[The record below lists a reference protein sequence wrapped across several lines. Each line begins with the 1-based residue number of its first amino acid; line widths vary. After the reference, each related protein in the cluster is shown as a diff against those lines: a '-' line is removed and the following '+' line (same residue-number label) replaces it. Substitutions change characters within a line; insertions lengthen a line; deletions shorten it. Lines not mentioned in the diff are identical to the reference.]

1 MAYLEFVI
9 PARSWSSNEKEIL
22 YALMAQIGFEGF
34 VEGDDDIQAYIDEE
48 SYVAEELNLLIDE
61 LAEVN
66 IRVQYRFHRAEDQ
79 IWNEE
84 WEKKFD
90 PVIIDERVLI
100 RAPFHDSSGDLEC
113 TLVIE
118 PKMSFGTGHHH
129 TTKLMIR
136 EMGNHLLEGK
146 RILDMGCG
154 SGVLGIYACKEMISH
169 FSDHQL
175 RGMMMTGPKGHL
187 WFNDQGAFKVTGRI
201 MKGCPDQHLFIYDH
215 RVELLL
221 PLLVPVL
228 IFGPVEPVLN
238 LYFGLC
244 QLINQLVQFFSN
256 IGFLI
261 NISLDIIVT
270 FHKTF
275 ESDLC
280 HFCIKDLLIIAAP

>member
-9 PARSWSSNEKEIL
+9 PARSWSSSDKEIL
-22 YALMAQIGFEGF
+22 FALMAQIGFEGF

-48 SYVAEELNLLIDE
+48 SFVVEAFNQLIDE
-61 LAEVN
+61 LEAVN
-66 IRVQYRFHRAEDQ
+66 IKVQYRFHRTEDQ
-79 IWNEE
+79 NWNKE

-154 SGVLGIYACKEMISH
+154 TGVLGIYACK
-169 FSDHQL
+169 
-175 RGMMMTGPKGHL
+175 KGAARVL
-187 WFNDQGAFKVTGRI
+187 GVDNDQWAYENALENIKRNGTTAMDVRLGDVGVLYREKFDMILANITRNTLVRDMSVYTEHLL
-201 MKGCPDQHLFIYDH
+201 DQG
-215 RVELLL
+215 
-221 PLLVPVL
+221 LLVISGILAEDVQY
-228 IFGPVEPVLN
+228 VLN
-238 LYFGLC
+238 EAYRCGLKH
-244 QLINQLVQFFSN
+244 LSTGEESN
-256 IGFLI
+256 W
-261 NISLDIIVT
+261 ISLT
-270 FHKTF
+270 FVNA
-275 ESDLC
+275 ES
-280 HFCIKDLLIIAAP
+280 

>member
-48 SYVAEELNLLIDE
+48 SYVAEELNQLIDE
-61 LAEVN
+61 LAAVN
-66 IRVQYRFHRAEDQ
+66 IKVQYRFHRAEDQ
-79 IWNEE
+79 NWNEE

-136 EMGNHLLEGK
+136 EMGSHLLEGK

-154 SGVLGIYACKEMISH
+154 TGVLGIYACK
-169 FSDHQL
+169 
-175 RGMMMTGPKGHL
+175 KGAARVL
-187 WFNDQGAFKVTGRI
+187 GVDNDQWAYENALENIKRNGTTAMDVRLGDVGVLYREKFDMILANITRNTLLRDLSVYTEHLL
-201 MKGCPDQHLFIYDH
+201 DQG
-215 RVELLL
+215 
-221 PLLVPVL
+221 LLVISGIL
-228 IFGPVEPVLN
+228 AEDAQYVLN
-238 LYFGLC
+238 EAYRCGLKH
-244 QLINQLVQFFSN
+244 LSTGEESN
-256 IGFLI
+256 W
-261 NISLDIIVT
+261 ISLT
-270 FHKTF
+270 FVNA
-275 ESDLC
+275 ES
-280 HFCIKDLLIIAAP
+280 